1 MDVYEH
7 GISFV
12 DQMSAMRGYA
22 GSAGWV
28 GLFTVGFGLYIS
40 IFVMGFSWVAVLEL
54 VLLVIVL
61 VPSGRPVRCG
71 IRTSR

>member
-1 MDVYEH
+1 
-7 GISFV
+7 
-12 DQMSAMRGYA
+12 
-22 GSAGWV
+22 
-28 GLFTVGFGLYIS
+28 VGFGLYIS